1 MAPKN
6 LEFAILSSIAALLM
20 CDIILVAVGN
30 VQVDWKAYLPG
41 TGFALFLYGL
51 GQFYRNIRKDELL
64 ASTLIGAGSF
74 IAFTLVASVF
84 NYLLLPVKFPLID
97 QQLLAMDAWFHYSW
111 NSTVELAAQYP
122 AISSL
127 LRLIYFSSLPQL
139 IVVVLVLGF
148 SGRLQSLWE
157 FLAVGCFGV
166 LACILIWFFFPSL
179 GPTTLIEIT
188 PEVIQKASLG
198 VTPAY
203 GAELR
208 QLAEFGETFI
218 SPTKVL
224 GLIAFPS
231 FHMVMALMA
240 VTYLLQ
246 VPYLRWLA
254 LIVNL
259 LMVPAILVHGGH
271 YAVDLPAGA
280 LIFFVTRYLLRIK
293 FHNKQSVTH

>member
-1 MAPKN
+1 MTPKS
-6 LEFAILSSIAALLM
+6 LEYAIISVIATLM
-20 CDIILVAVGN
+20 LWDIVLVALGDVR
-30 VQVDWKAYLPG
+30 VDWSAYLPG
-41 TGFALFLYGL
+41 SGFALFLYGL
-51 GQFYRNIRKDELL
+51 GQFYRYIRKDERL

-97 QQLLAMDAWFHYSW
+97 QQLLAMDAWFSYSW
-111 NSTVELAAQYP
+111 KSTVELAAQYP
-122 AISSL
+122 VTSL
-127 LRLIYFSSLPQL
+127 VLRFIYFSSLSQL

-148 SGRLQSLWE
+148 TGRLQSLWE

-166 LACILIWFFFPSL
+166 LACMFIWFFFPSL
-179 GPTTLIEIT
+179 GPTSLVELNT
-188 PEVIQKASLG
+188 EVVKNASLG

-218 SPTKVL
+218 TPTKVL

-240 VTYLLQ
+240 VTYLWR
-246 VPYLRWLA
+246 VPYLCWIA

-259 LMVPAILVHGGH
+259 LMIPAIFVHGGH

-280 LIFFVTRYLLRIK
+280 LIFFAMRFLLRI
-293 FHNKQSVTH
+293 N